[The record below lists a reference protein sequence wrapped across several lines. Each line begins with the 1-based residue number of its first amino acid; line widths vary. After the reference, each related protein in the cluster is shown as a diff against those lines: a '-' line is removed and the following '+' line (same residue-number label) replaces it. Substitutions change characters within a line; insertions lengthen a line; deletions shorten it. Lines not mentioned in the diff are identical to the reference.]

1 MLGFIFGFN
10 ARMGRLNYALC
21 SVVVSG
27 ASQLG
32 MFVFAGF
39 MIQQMMTT
47 AQPPTGA
54 MMAGPLY
61 AVASITVAIQFILR
75 SMRIRDIG
83 WDPVLVVPAWIA
95 IVIAD
100 KAIAATFPAWAIGE
114 SHLGHG
120 YLGSG
125 TVVGRLI
132 DIALFALLIFM
143 PSAQPGESTPMDDRP
158 IPDLP
163 PRHEPPRYEPPA
175 PPPRSAAPARPEFG
189 RRQAGRI

>member
-1 MLGFIFGFN
+1 
-10 ARMGRLNYALC
+10 
-21 SVVVSG
+21 
-27 ASQLG
+27 
-32 MFVFAGF
+32 
-39 MIQQMMTT
+39 
-47 AQPPTGA
+47 
-54 MMAGPLY
+54 MAGPLY

-143 PSAQPGESTPMDDRP
+143 PSAQPGE
-158 IPDLP
+158 
-163 PRHEPPRYEPPA
+163 PPA